1 MKRRLILLV
10 WAVLSCG
17 PAFAQKTAVTL
28 NMADYMMLGTLN
40 VGAGVSVARHWT
52 LEAAAKYN
60 PFSYGP
66 EENRM
71 QNRQQVYNAGVRYWP
86 WHVFSG
92 WWISAKAQY
101 QEYKVNRRLNL
112 EFGLSGW
119 AGWDRYAVYEC
130 PVCGFTLER
139 GQKVFFLPNELVLA
153 LTYVF

>member
-1 MKRRLILLV
+1 MNDSMKRMLMLLV
-10 WAVLSCG
+10 WAVLACG

-92 WWISAKAQY
+92 WWISAK
-101 QEYKVNRRLNL
+101 VSLH
-112 EFGLSGW
+112 
-119 AGWDRYAVYEC
+119 
-130 PVCGFTLER
+130 
-139 GQKVFFLPNELVLA
+139 
-153 LTYVF
+153 

>member
-1 MKRRLILLV
+1 
-10 WAVLSCG
+10 
-17 PAFAQKTAVTL
+17 
-28 NMADYMMLGTLN
+28 MADYMMLGTLN

-101 QEYKVNRRLNL
+101 QEYNHGGVFSRETREGDRMGAGLGAGYTYMVNRRLNL